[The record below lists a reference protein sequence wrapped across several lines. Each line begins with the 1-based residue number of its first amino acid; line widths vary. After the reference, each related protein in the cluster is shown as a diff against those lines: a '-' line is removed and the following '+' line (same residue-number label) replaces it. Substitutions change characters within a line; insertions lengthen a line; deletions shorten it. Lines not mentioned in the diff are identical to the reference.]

1 VSPRAVPE
9 VRQSRDGVMDRDSE
23 VEQRG
28 PPVQGFNRGRFRG
41 NALKRDPATANLHL
55 HLEN

>member
-1 VSPRAVPE
+1 
-9 VRQSRDGVMDRDSE
+9 MDRDSQ